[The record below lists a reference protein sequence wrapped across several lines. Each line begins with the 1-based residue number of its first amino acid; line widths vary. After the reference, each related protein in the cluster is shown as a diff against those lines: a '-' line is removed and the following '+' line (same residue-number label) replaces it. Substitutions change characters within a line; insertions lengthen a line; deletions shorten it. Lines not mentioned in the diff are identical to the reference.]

1 MKKAIL
7 SPLCSALVIPGLGQ
21 VINQHIKKGLIMFAL
36 VFVLLGVFTVHLY
49 RIISAVMKSGA
60 IKTGDP
66 DVIMKN
72 FMAEDPSGLWLLLAA
87 SCVLWIYSVIDAFLG
102 GRKADKLEGGV
113 RP

>member
-21 VINQHIKKGLIMFAL
+21 VINQHIKKGLIMFAV
-36 VFVLLGVFTVHLY
+36 VFVLIVAFSVHLY
-49 RIISAVMKSGA
+49 QIISAVMQSGA

-72 FMAEDPSGLWLLLAA
+72 VMAEDPSGLWLLLAA
-87 SCVLWIYSVIDAFLG
+87 SCALWIYSVIDAFLG
-102 GRKADKLEGGV
+102 GRKADKLDEGV
-113 RP
+113 LP